1 LKLTTVFMIGLVK
14 KRISGGS
21 EVGLF
26 NACSLW
32 CASLLCVD
40 GVPRQFTL
48 LIVAMNEC
56 SIGRCF

>member
-1 LKLTTVFMIGLVK
+1 MIGLVK